1 MSLKVYEYSR
11 CGTCRKAIKWFKEKN
26 LDVHLIPIV
35 EEPPSASE
43 ISDLIETSGLD
54 IKKFFNTSGQV
65 YKEMSLKDKLPSMST
80 EEKIDLLASNG
91 KLLKRPIVTDG
102 DKVTVG
108 FKEETYDEVWGMK

>member
-1 MSLKVYEYSR
+1 MSLTVYEYSR

-26 LDVHLIPIV
+26 IDIKLIPIV

-43 ISDLIETSGLD
+43 ISELIQKSGLD

-65 YKEMSLKDKLPSMST
+65 YKEMKLKDKLPSMIE
-80 EEKIDLLASNG
+80 EEKIKLLASNG

-108 FKEETYDEVWGMK
+108 FKEETFQEVWNN